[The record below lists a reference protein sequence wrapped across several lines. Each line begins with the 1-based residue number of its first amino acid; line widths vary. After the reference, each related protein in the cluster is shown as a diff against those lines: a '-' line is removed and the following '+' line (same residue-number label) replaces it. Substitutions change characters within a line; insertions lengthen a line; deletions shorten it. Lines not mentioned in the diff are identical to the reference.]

1 MNNLVLQILFDTINR
16 SGSGVISKNEL
27 RLFYTAFLD
36 VGKLGE
42 KKIRK
47 ISDLLCYFVLFYF
60 FLLQLITGSKKK
72 FKKFKVCLFMKLQT
86 VKICQVYLAFREDLF
101 QVNAIMPF
109 LYLIQL
115 LKGLLRKNE
124 RGYGL
129 KPRSLE
135 LSSNTDGDTG

>member
-72 FKKFKVCLFMKLQT
+72 IQ
-86 VKICQVYLAFREDLF
+86 KI
-101 QVNAIMPF
+101 
-109 LYLIQL
+109 
-115 LKGLLRKNE
+115 
-124 RGYGL
+124 
-129 KPRSLE
+129 
-135 LSSNTDGDTG
+135 

>member
-60 FLLQLITGSKKK
+60 FLLQLITGGKKNSKNFK
-72 FKKFKVCLFMKLQT
+72 FV
-86 VKICQVYLAFREDLF
+86 
-101 QVNAIMPF
+101 
-109 LYLIQL
+109 
-115 LKGLLRKNE
+115 
-124 RGYGL
+124 
-129 KPRSLE
+129 SL
-135 LSSNTDGDTG
+135 